1 MAKLQVNAKISVRH
15 NKLNKRY
22 TAEIID
28 YRKAITFGLEPLE
41 AVDVAEQLL
50 IIASEYEHP
59 SVVEALDRVFDQ
71 IDQNR
76 QDA

>member
-28 YRKAITFGLEPLE
+28 YRKWQVP
-41 AVDVAEQLL
+41 D
-50 IIASEYEHP
+50 
-59 SVVEALDRVFDQ
+59 
-71 IDQNR
+71 NR
-76 QDA
+76 SRQF